1 MTSYGVHPENECML
15 IATWADLPIKCR
27 LPVGP
32 FAEVKMATTAKSVLN
47 AASRYRWH
55 RALQLLEQGIFTEE
69 EVGSDAAAMEQPAI
83 GQLASDSDWGSDET
97 EWLPRLPTSVVLGNS
112 PMSEYLR
119 KTIEGI
125 VPDPVVER
133 LSVGPN
139 SLGFTGS
146 VPLGNLKPLLWRDWS
161 SHLSAEEHTCL
172 AAELDADAAATTG
185 LLVGRARQ
193 IAWYLT
199 AELLVDKRDWMLGRQ
214 AAPSIDAIEKTEDFQ
229 RRLAQLLSDLT
240 GLRVDW
246 DINMTQVLLRVHTPK
261 GVVVFWL
268 EPQYWCFGLPDPK
281 FPTWTEKM
289 RLMDRLPKG
298 DTVGGLASF
307 IAATIAKG
315 LGPF

>member
-1 MTSYGVHPENECML
+1 VTTYRVDSEDESTV
-15 IATWADLPIKCR
+15 IATWTDLPIKGS

-32 FAEVKMATTAKSVLN
+32 FAEAKMATTAKSVLN

-69 EVGSDAAAMEQPAI
+69 EVGSDAAQMEQPAI
-83 GQLASDSDWGSDET
+83 AQLASDSDWGSDET
-97 EWLPRLPTSVVLGNS
+97 EWLPRLPTSVVLGDS
-112 PMSEYLR
+112 PMSEYLG

-133 LSVGPN
+133 PSVGPY
-139 SLGFTGS
+139 LLDFTGR
-146 VPLGNLKPLLWRDWS
+146 VPLGNLRPLLWRDWS
-161 SHLSAEEHTCL
+161 SHLSAEEHACL
-172 AAELDADAAATTG
+172 AAELDADAGATTG
-185 LLVGRARQ
+185 LLVGRERQ

-214 AAPSIDAIEKTEDFQ
+214 AAPSIDGIEKTEAFQ
-229 RRLAQLLSDLT
+229 RRLAQLLSVLT
-240 GLRVDW
+240 GLRIEW
-246 DINMTQVLLRVHTPK
+246 DINMTQILLRVHTPRD
-261 GVVVFWL
+261 VVVFWL
-268 EPQYWCFGLPDPK
+268 EPQYWCFGLPDPES
-281 FPTWTEKM
+281 PTSTEKV